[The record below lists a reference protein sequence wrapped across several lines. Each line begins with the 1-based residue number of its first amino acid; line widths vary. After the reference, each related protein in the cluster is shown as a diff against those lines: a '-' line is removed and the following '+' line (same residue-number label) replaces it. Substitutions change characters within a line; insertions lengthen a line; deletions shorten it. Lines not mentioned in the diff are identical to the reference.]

1 MIREIVK
8 IDETLCDGCGLCIP
22 NCHEGAL
29 QIIDGKARLV
39 SDLMCDGLGACLGH
53 CPQGAITI
61 EKREAAPYDEVEVV
75 KDILPKGKNVMIA
88 HLKHLRDH
96 NENEFF
102 RQAITWM
109 EENRASLPFD
119 LNEVKSEVH
128 KVFAAKPGDSAC
140 GCAGSA
146 EKTFNA
152 TPAPKISAC
161 GCPGS
166 EEKTFNAAE
175 NNQSTEIPSALTHWP
190 VQMHLINPAAN
201 HFKGSDLVL
210 AADCVA
216 FSIGGFHLK
225 FLKGKTLAILCPKL
239 DHNLNVYV
247 EKIVSL
253 IDEAQVNTITI
264 VMMEVPCCG
273 GLIRFVKEAQS
284 IAKRKVPVKAIIVS
298 VSGEILTE
306 EWI

>member
-8 IDETLCDGCGLCIP
+8 IDENLCDGCGLCVP

-29 QIIDGKARLV
+29 QIIDGKARLI

-61 EKREAAPYDEVEVV
+61 EKREAAPYNEVEVV

-102 RQAITWM
+102 LQAISWM

-119 LNEVKSEVH
+119 LNEVKAEVH
-128 KVFAAKPGDSAC
+128 KAFSAKPGASAC
-140 GCAGSA
+140 GCPGSA

-152 TPAPKISAC
+152 PKAQIAAN
-161 GCPGS
+161 
-166 EEKTFNAAE
+166 NAE
-175 NNQSTEIPSALTHWP
+175 VPSALTHWP
-190 VQMHLINPAAN
+190 VQMHLINPIAN

-216 FSIGGFHLK
+216 FSMGGFHSKL
-225 FLKGKTLAILCPKL
+225 LKGKTLAIMCPKL

-253 IDEAQVNTITI
+253 IDDAQVNTITV

-273 GLIRFVKEAQS
+273 GLLKFVKEAQT
-284 IAKRKVPVKAIIVS
+284 IAKRKVPVKAMIIS
-298 VSGEILTE
+298 VSGEVLNE
-306 EWI
+306 EWV

>member
-8 IDETLCDGCGLCIP
+8 IDENLCDGCGLCVP

-29 QIIDGKARLV
+29 QIIDGKARLI

-61 EKREAAPYDEVEVV
+61 EKREAAPYNEVEVV

-102 RQAITWM
+102 IQAISWM

-119 LNEVKSEVH
+119 LNEVKAEVH
-128 KVFAAKPGDSAC
+128 KAFAAKPGASAC
-140 GCAGSA
+140 GCPGSA

-152 TPAPKISAC
+152 PKAQ
-161 GCPGS
+161 
-166 EEKTFNAAE
+166 FVA
-175 NNQSTEIPSALTHWP
+175 NNTEVPSALTHWP
-190 VQMHLINPAAN
+190 VQMHLINPNAN

-216 FSIGGFHLK
+216 FSMGGFHSNL
-225 FLKGKTLAILCPKL
+225 LKGKTLAIMCPKL

-253 IDEAQVNTITI
+253 IDDAQVNTITV

-273 GLIRFVKEAQS
+273 GMLRFVKEAQS
-284 IAKRKVPVKAIIVS
+284 IAKRKVPVKAMIVS
-298 VSGEILTE
+298 VSGEVLNK
-306 EWI
+306 EWV

>member
-8 IDETLCDGCGLCIP
+8 IDEEKCDGCGLCIP

-29 QIIDGKARLV
+29 QVIDGKATLI

-61 EKREAAPYDEVEVV
+61 EKREAAPYDEVAVV
-75 KDILPKGKNVMIA
+75 QDILPKGKNVMIA

-102 RQAITWM
+102 RQAITWL
-109 EENRASLPFD
+109 EENRTKLPFD

-128 KVFAAKPGDSAC
+128 KAFAKPGASAC
-140 GCAGSA
+140 GCPGSA

-152 TPAPKISAC
+152 PTISV
-161 GCPGS
+161 S
-166 EEKTFNAAE
+166 QNNA
-175 NNQSTEIPSALTHWP
+175 EIPSALTHWP
-190 VQMHLINPAAN
+190 VQMHLINPNAQ
-201 HFKGSDLVL
+201 HFHNSDLVL
-210 AADCVA
+210 VADCVA
-216 FSIGGFHLK
+216 FSMGNFHSK

-239 DHNLNVYV
+239 DQNMYVYV
-247 EKIVSL
+247 EKIVAL
-253 IDEAQVNTITI
+253 INDAKVNTISV

-273 GLIRFVKEAQS
+273 GLLKLVREAMQ
-284 IAKRKVPVKAIIVS
+284 IAKRKVPVKAVIIS
-298 VSGEILTE
+298 VTGDVLNE
-306 EWI
+306 EWV